1 MRCVIMPGKGGI
13 GWDGLSEDLA
23 AGGLKLRW
31 MDVLGFSGECPRL
44 DRKPVC
50 SDPIS
55 ASGIEEECDAGRR
68 EGL

>member
-1 MRCVIMPGKGGI
+1 MPGKGGI

-44 DRKPVC
+44 DRKLVC
-50 SDPIS
+50 SNPIPLPASRRNAMPGGRASDP
-55 ASGIEEECDAGRR
+55 R
-68 EGL
+68 